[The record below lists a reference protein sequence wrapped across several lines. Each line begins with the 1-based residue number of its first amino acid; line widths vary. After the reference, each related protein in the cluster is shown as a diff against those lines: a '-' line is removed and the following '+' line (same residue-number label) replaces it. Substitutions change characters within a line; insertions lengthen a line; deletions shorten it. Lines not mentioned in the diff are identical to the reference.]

1 MRRTIERQRET
12 KGATEEKK
20 LNEIL
25 NFSSALR
32 YGVGVCVCVWWW
44 QALPLRSTEHFCV
57 VRVHGFLLGIIS
69 IRNQSLSCATHF
81 DEYIFHARQNQN
93 IQL

>member
-32 YGVGVCVCVWWW
+32 YGVGVCVCVW
-44 QALPLRSTEHFCV
+44 
-57 VRVHGFLLGIIS
+57 
-69 IRNQSLSCATHF
+69 
-81 DEYIFHARQNQN
+81 
-93 IQL
+93 